1 MVIMKARRR
10 PKDEFNYTPGQPVTV
25 APNAGYAGCYVL
37 RHEFHPAAKPP
48 APTNVYI
55 VALYID
61 AAVGPATF
69 VLKDD
74 GGGIVVDV
82 PEGFN
87 VEVLADVVHGPV
99 RGTPGCPEPPASSLE
114 DRP

>member
-1 MVIMKARRR
+1 MVIMKAKRR
-10 PKDEFNYTPGQPVTV
+10 PKVEFEYTPGQPVTV
-25 APNAGYAGCYVL
+25 APKAGYAGCYVL

-48 APTNVYI
+48 APTHVYT
-55 VALYID
+55 VGLYID
-61 AAVGPATF
+61 AAVGASTF

-87 VEVLADVVHGPV
+87 LAMLTDAVHGPV
-99 RGTPGCPEPPASSLE
+99 KGTPGCPEPPVVSVE

>member
-1 MVIMKARRR
+1 MDTLKAKRR
-10 PKDEFNYTPGQPVTV
+10 PKAEFSYTPGQPVTV
-25 APNAGYAGCYVL
+25 APKPGYAGCYVL
-37 RHEFHPAAKPP
+37 RHQVSPATRAP
-48 APTNVYI
+48 AGRKHVYT

-61 AAVGPATF
+61 AAVGSATF

-74 GGGIVVDV
+74 GGGTVVDV

-87 VEVLADVVHGPV
+87 MEKVKDAIAFTDDPTIDYPPPV
-99 RGTPGCPEPPASSLE
+99 SVR